1 LFFTVAAAA
10 SIVIAFLVYQ
20 FNGNVTRNSS
30 GQTFANHQRDSTKL
44 TKKIKGIGPSQTD
57 VFLQDMQL
65 TPQKTRNE
73 LDALVPDKNP
83 FEPPIHVEPAPIL
96 SQQKIDNTPEE
107 DAYIAGYTPQSP
119 NANTYVVPVRFNI
132 PADKANDLV
141 NPIFPV
147 TNVLTN
153 VFNKEVDFGTTRK
166 DVADNRGFYIKI
178 GKFEISRNA
187 SPSSR

>member
-10 SIVIAFLVYQ
+10 SIVIAFFVYQ

-83 FEPPIHVEPAPIL
+83 FEPQKVVDPSPIL
-96 SQQKIDNTPEE
+96 SQQKIDDMLEE
-107 DAYIAGYTPQSP
+107 DVSIAGYTPQSP
-119 NANTYVVPVRFNI
+119 NANTYVVPVRVNI

-147 TNVLTN
+147 TNALSAMLNT
-153 VFNKEVDFGTTRK
+153 EIDFGKTRNTVVDK
-166 DVADNRGFYIKI
+166 RGFFIKI

-187 SPSSR
+187 SRSSR